1 MKPDQ
6 MLMNGDEPLKYL
18 SLARQ
23 YRIHQA
29 VSGKYSTN
37 NNNSKDISVGRVGTR
52 DMLDTSEKYLGF
64 RRRVLE
70 GQSYNAS
77 NLSHTLDVAWTVF
90 NVECSF
96 LLVSPILSS
105 PSFNCK
111 FFSRSTMG
119 M

>member
-1 MKPDQ
+1 
-6 MLMNGDEPLKYL
+6 
-18 SLARQ
+18 
-23 YRIHQA
+23 
-29 VSGKYSTN
+29 
-37 NNNSKDISVGRVGTR
+37 
-52 DMLDTSEKYLGF
+52 MLDTSEKYLGV

-70 GQSYNAS
+70 GQSYNVS
-77 NLSHTLDVAWTVF
+77 NLSHTLDAAWTVF

-105 PSFNCK
+105 PSFDCK